1 MKINWKVWLGRLALL
16 ATLCSASG
24 AITPL
29 IPVRY
34 RAEIVQ
40 IAAVVLAICPSVLKA
55 SGVIRPEETPIPLQ
69 SATAP
74 EDNTP

>member
-55 SGVIRPEETPIPLQ
+55 SGVIRPSETAPMQ
-69 SATAP
+69 ATATP